1 MARRLT
7 VGAFGSTE
15 RKRKN
20 GQRAE
25 AEAADARPA
34 KVDDRLEVD
43 PEPAVLIVDAPA
55 HPAARE
61 HQRPRAIV
69 VLVIVTAVTGI
80 AATAGAVA
88 TAVVGTSATTGVA
101 AGIAD
106 VVAREAEPA
115 AAAVVARAAD
125 VVAADVEPAAAAR
138 ATTDRPTT
146 TLTTLTTKSG

>member
-1 MARRLT
+1 PSSVTWKMPGSSWIERRVVPVGSGLSPMPATRGQRRRSRSMARRLT

-101 AGIAD
+101 AGIA
-106 VVAREAEPA
+106 
-115 AAAVVARAAD
+115 
-125 VVAADVEPAAAAR
+125 
-138 ATTDRPTT
+138 
-146 TLTTLTTKSG
+146 